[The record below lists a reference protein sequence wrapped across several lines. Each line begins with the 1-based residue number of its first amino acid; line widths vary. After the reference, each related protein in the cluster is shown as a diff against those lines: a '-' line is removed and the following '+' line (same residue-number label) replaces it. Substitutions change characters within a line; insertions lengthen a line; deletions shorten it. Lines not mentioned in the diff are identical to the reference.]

1 MLDENKVYL
10 SKHRIEVAKERLN
23 SAKFLIEVGDY
34 KAAANRSYYAA
45 FSAMRAV
52 LALDGLDFK
61 RHLGVIA
68 EFRKSYI
75 KNGVFDAELSHII
88 DSLKDARQSRESNA
102 MGTENGQYPQSGSGV
117 CKQRVDIYIEPLRQI
132 LINWICRSF
141 LF

>member
-10 SKHRIEVAKERLN
+10 SKHRVEVAKERLN

-61 RHLGVIA
+61 RHSGVIA

-88 DSLKDARQSRESNA
+88 DSLKDARQSSDYDDFYLISKEEVSQQVDNAERFIMEIESYLN
-102 MGTENGQYPQSGSGV
+102 NQ
-117 CKQRVDIYIEPLRQI
+117 C
-132 LINWICRSF
+132 F
-141 LF
+141 